1 MNKLLSALAA
11 GAAVLALTTGPGMA
25 QDLPESMAVTAY
37 DVGSSGYAQ
46 AVAIG
51 AAFKNNEGVTLRVLP
66 GKNDVSRMVPLRE
79 GKVDYSFNGVG
90 TFFSLEAVDVFATSE
105 WGPQDLRMSVM
116 AMGDN
121 CLTVFFAG
129 DAGIETM
136 ADLKGKRVA
145 WVKGSPA
152 LNNNTYG
159 HLRFGNLT
167 WDDVEMVEVGGNN
180 GAFDAVL
187 NNQADAFFSTTTSG
201 NILKVQ
207 ASPRGLVWPS
217 LPHDD
222 EEGWARLKE
231 VTPYFSKHICKEA
244 GGNPE
249 PWEGASY
256 PYPVIISYA
265 SSDADTTYA
274 LTKAIFDN
282 FDYFKDAAPAA
293 TGYALE
299 KQVMDWVVPFH
310 DGAIRY
316 YKEVGKWT
324 DEAQAHNEELIAR
337 LNKMTEIWK
346 SFTGSNPPAEGEKFK
361 EAWMEYRYNELQKA
375 GLNPI
380 WREF

>member
-1 MNKLLSALAA
+1 MKRFIAALATGAAAVGLSA
-11 GAAVLALTTGPGMA
+11 GAGMA
-25 QDLPESMAVTAY
+25 QELPKTMAVTAY

-90 TFFSLEAVDVFATSE
+90 TYFSLEAVDVFASPD
-105 WGPQDLRMSVM
+105 WGPQNLRMTVM

-121 CLTVFFAG
+121 CLTEFFAG
-129 DAGIETM
+129 DAGAKTM

-167 WDDVEMVEVGGNN
+167 WDDVEIVEVGGNN
-180 GAFDAVL
+180 AAFDAVL

-207 ASPRGLVWPS
+207 ASPRGLVWPA

-231 VTPYFSKHICKEA
+231 VAPYFSKHVCRDA
-244 GGNPE
+244 GGNPP

-256 PYPVIISYA
+256 PYPVVISYA
-265 SSDADTTYA
+265 SSDADTAYA

-282 FDYFKDAAPAA
+282 FDDFKDSAPAA
-293 TGYALE
+293 NGYALDR
-299 KQVMDWVVPFH
+299 QVLDWVVPFH

-316 YKEVGKWT
+316 YKEAGKWT
-324 DEAQAHNEELIAR
+324 EDAQAHNDQLVAR
-337 LNKMTEIWK
+337 LDKITEIWK
-346 SFTGSNPPAEGEKFK
+346 GFTESNPPSGDAFK
-361 EAWMEYRYNELQKA
+361 DAWMAHRYEKLEEA

>member
-11 GAAVLALTTGPGMA
+11 GAAAIALSAGSGLA
-25 QDLPESMAVTAY
+25 QELPQSMAVTAY

-90 TFFSLEAVDVFATSE
+90 TYFALEAVDVFASPE
-105 WGPQDLRMSVM
+105 WGPQDLRMTNM
-116 AMGDN
+116 AMGGN

-129 DAGIETM
+129 DAGVKTM

-152 LNNNTYG
+152 LNNNTYS

-167 WDDVEMVEVGGNN
+167 WDDVEIVEVGGNN

-207 ASPRGLVWPS
+207 ASPRGLVWPT

-222 EEGWARLKE
+222 NEGWTRLQE
-231 VTPYFSKHICKEA
+231 VGPYFSKYTCSEA
-244 GGNPE
+244 GGNP
-249 PWEGASY
+249 PAWEGASY
-256 PYPVIISYA
+256 PYPVVIAYSP
-265 SSDADTTYA
+265 SDADTAYA

-282 FDYFKDAAPAA
+282 FDHFKDAAPAA
-293 TGYALE
+293 TGYSLDN
-299 KQVMDWVVPFH
+299 QVMDWVVPFH

-316 YKEVGKWT
+316 YKEVGRWNEET
-324 DEAQAHNEELIAR
+324 QAHNDQLIDR
-337 LNKMTEIWK
+337 LNKITGIWK
-346 SFTGSNPPAEGEKFK
+346 SFMDSNPPSGDEFK
-361 EAWMEYRYNELQKA
+361 DAWMEYRYNELEKA